1 MGCAPPRYR
10 PIDPYGT
17 RATPPARGTRWIA
30 SERTQGR
37 RPTAVPA
44 LVVGPAG
51 CRDAGSHP
59 HTEGTRRVAQ
69 GAAHDRDRAAVADR
83 GPLRAGPRPIL
94 EPGRRA
100 PRRVRAARSPDHR
113 PRRRRHSVRLARRL
127 DLVPARLRLQRWR
140 LLEPGRQPDRPAWR
154 GAGHRHLVGRRVAR
168 PRRRAHERRHRLQ
181 PRRHPHR
188 RRIAPA
194 VGRPVRLHLPRRVGP
209 RQRRAG
215 ARARLAGPRVH
226 LQRGVEPRRPTR
238 AHHRVVGPHRR
249 VRPRGSPG
257 PRRWP
262 SIPTA
267 TRWP

>member
-17 RATPPARGTRWIA
+17 RATPPARGIRWIA

-69 GAAHDRDRAAVADR
+69 GAAHDRDLRAGCRLRTPAGLPRTRRRRPGSGRRRVGTPAGAAVADR

-215 ARARLAGPRVH
+215 ARARLAGPP
-226 LQRGVEPRRPTR
+226 PRT
-238 AHHRVVGPHRR
+238 
-249 VRPRGSPG
+249 
-257 PRRWP
+257 
-262 SIPTA
+262 
-267 TRWP
+267 